1 VTKHRGDALIIDSL
15 SLSIGPGRRIGV
27 VGPNG
32 AGKTTFLRILAGL
45 DAPDEGAV
53 ERAPATTTVGY
64 LPQEP
69 SPLAGETLRA
79 YLHRRTGVAE
89 AAESLETASTALAAT
104 GSGPAVEAQYAEALD
119 RYISL
124 GAADIDA
131 RAATVLSRVS
141 LDEGLLDVAMSALS
155 GGQRARAS
163 LAAVILARFEVLL
176 LDEPTNDLDFEG
188 LEILETFL
196 AGVAGGVVV
205 VSHDRAFLER
215 TVNSVFEIDEHS
227 RRAVEHRGG
236 WLAYLDQ
243 RATARRH
250 ATEAFETYTAERKRL
265 LGRIREQRQ
274 WAVQGVSRAKK
285 NPADN
290 DKFRRAF
297 NIETSERLAAK
308 VRTSERSLGRLERE
322 APEKPWEGWE
332 LRLDLPVVEKA
343 SEVAAFLDQAVVER
357 GTFTLGPV
365 DLEVHWR
372 DRIGI
377 IGANGSGKTTLINA
391 LLGRIPLSS
400 GRQSLG
406 RSTVI
411 GELDQARRLISE
423 SAQLA
428 RTFAESTGWTESE
441 IRSLLAKFGLGAS
454 HVHRPAA
461 TLSPGER
468 TRAELAL
475 LMACPTNCLVLDE
488 PTNHLDIAA
497 IEQLEQALEAY
508 TGTLLLVTHDRRLIE
523 SVDLTRTVSLA

>member
-1 VTKHRGDALIIDSL
+1 
-15 SLSIGPGRRIGV
+15 V

-32 AGKTTFLRILAGL
+32 AGKTTFLRILSGL

-89 AAESLETASTALAAT
+89 ATESLEAASTALAAT
-104 GSGPAVEAQYAEALD
+104 GSGPAVEAQYAEALE
-119 RYISL
+119 RFISL

-131 RAATVLSRVS
+131 RAGSVLSGVG
-141 LDEGLLDVAMSALS
+141 LDDGLLDVPMSSLS

-163 LAAVILARFEVLL
+163 LGAVVLARFDVLL
-176 LDEPTNDLDFEG
+176 LDEPTNDLDFGG
-188 LEILETFL
+188 LEILESFL
-196 AGVAGGVVV
+196 ARIAGGVVV

-215 TVNSVFEIDEHS
+215 TVNAVFEIDEHS
-227 RRAVEHRGG
+227 RRGVEHRGG
-236 WLAYLDQ
+236 WLAYLEQ

-250 ATEAFETYTAERKRL
+250 AMEAYESYGVERKRL

-274 WAVQGVSRAKK
+274 WAVQGVTKAKN

-290 DKFRRAF
+290 DKNRRAY

-308 VRTSERSLGRLERE
+308 VRTSERSLDRLERDR
-322 APEKPWEGWE
+322 PEKPWEGWD
-332 LRLDLPVVEKA
+332 LRLELPLVEKA
-343 SEVAAFLDQAVVER
+343 SEVVAFLEGAVVEH
-357 GTFTLGPV
+357 GSFVLGPI

-377 IGANGSGKTTLINA
+377 VGANGSGKTTLLNA
-391 LLGRIPLSS
+391 LLGRLPLAA
-400 GRQSLG
+400 GRQGLG

-428 RTFAESTGWTESE
+428 GTFAESTGWTESE
-441 IRSLLAKFGLGAS
+441 IRSLLAKFGLGAA
-454 HVHRPAA
+454 HVHRPAE

-523 SVDLTRTVSLA
+523 SVELTRTISLT